1 MANQATSDPS
11 NSIPASA
18 MPRQGAGTLRTEHI
32 GQNVLLR
39 AWVHRRRDL
48 GGLLFLDLRDRS
60 GLAQAV
66 VYPDEQPEAHQTLEA
81 VRSEWVVE
89 LEGEVVAREKPN
101 AQMDTGAVEVKV
113 HRALIL
119 AQSDTPPIG
128 VGDATGASEELRLR
142 YRYLDLRRPEL
153 QQNFLL
159 RDQVSLAA
167 RQYLHAEGFLDLET
181 PILTRSTPEGARD
194 YLVPSRVHRGRFY
207 ALPQSPQ
214 IFKQLLMVSGFERY
228 YQITRCF
235 RDEDLRADRQPEFTQ
250 VDIELSFVEEEEIYH
265 LIEGLFER
273 LFPLAGIEIETPFPR
288 LTYAEAMARYG
299 SDRPDLRFDL
309 EIVELTDLLGATGF
323 RGFQA
328 AKEGGGV
335 IRGFRVPGAA
345 AASRKQVDG
354 WAEVA
359 RQHGA
364 AGVLTLRRR
373 DGEIQ
378 FQVKTALNDAER
390 QAAAEALGLE
400 EGDLALIAA
409 GPEAITARSLGALRL
424 QLAAQYDLIPEGRH
438 AFLWVNE
445 FPLVEWDE
453 DAQRYTALH
462 HPFTSPD
469 PRDLELLASDP
480 SKVRSRAYDVV
491 MDGIELGGGS
501 IRIHRNDMQ
510 QQVFSLLGIEPQEAE
525 SRFGFLL
532 EALKYGAPPHGG
544 IALGLDRL
552 VMLMA
557 GAPSIRDVILFPK
570 TTSATCL
577 LTSAPSGVD
586 AAQLRELGLELRHG
600 QADDGDSQKDG
611 D

>member
-1 MANQATSDPS
+1 MDSQSTSTPS
-11 NSIPASA
+11 TSTSSTA
-18 MPRQGAGTLRTEHI
+18 RQPGGELRSEHI
-32 GQNVLLR
+32 GQTVLLR

-66 VYPDEQPEAHQTLEA
+66 VYPEEQPLAHQTLEV

-89 LEGEVVAREKPN
+89 VEGQVVAREKPN
-101 AQMDTGAVEVKV
+101 AHMPTGAVEVKV
-113 HRALIL
+113 ERALIL
-119 AQSDTPPIG
+119 AQSETPPIG
-128 VGDATGASEELRLR
+128 VGDATEASEELRLR
-142 YRYLDLRRPEL
+142 HRYLDLRRLEL
-153 QQNFLL
+153 QRNFLL
-159 RDQVSLAA
+159 RDRVSLET
-167 RQYLHAEGFLDLET
+167 RQYLHKQGFLDLET
-181 PILTRSTPEGARD
+181 PMLTRSTPEGARD

-250 VDIELSFVEEEEIYH
+250 VDIEMSFIEEETIYQ
-265 LIEGLFER
+265 LIEGLFEII
-273 LFPLAGIEIETPFPR
+273 FPMAGIDIETPFPR
-288 LTYAEAMARYG
+288 MSYADAMARYG
-299 SDRPDLRFDL
+299 SDRPDVRFDL
-309 EIVELTDLLGATGF
+309 EIVELTELLGGSGF

-328 AKEGGGV
+328 AVEGGGV

-354 WAEVA
+354 WAETA

-378 FQVKTALNDAER
+378 FQVKKALKPEELEAVSN
-390 QAAAEALGLE
+390 ALGLE

-409 GPEAITARSLGALRL
+409 GPEMTTARSLGALRL
-424 QLAAQYDLIPEGRH
+424 QLAEQYNLIPEGHH

-453 DAQRYTALH
+453 GAQRFMALH

-469 PRDLELLASDP
+469 PRDMDLLQSDP

-501 IRIHRNDMQ
+501 IRIHRNDIQ
-510 QQVFSLLGIEPQEAE
+510 QQVFSILGIEPEEAQ

-552 VMLMA
+552 IMLMA
-557 GAPSIRDVILFPK
+557 GASSIRDVILFPK
-570 TTSATCL
+570 TTSASCL
-577 LTSAPSGVD
+577 LTSAPSDVD
-586 AAQLRELGLELRHG
+586 GAQLQELGLELRSKG
-600 QADDGDSQKDG
+600 EVEEESE
-611 D
+611 

>member
-1 MANQATSDPS
+1 MDTRATPPS
-11 NSIPASA
+11 STSNVSTSNVP
-18 MPRQGAGTLRTEHI
+18 PRQGAGGLRAEHI

-60 GLAQAV
+60 GMAQAV
-66 VYPDEQPEAHQTLEA
+66 VYPDEQPAAHKALEA
-81 VRSEWVVE
+81 VRSEWVLE

-101 AQMDTGAVEVKV
+101 AQMVTGAVEVKV
-113 HRALIL
+113 HRALVL
-119 AQSDTPPIG
+119 AESETPPIG
-128 VGDATGASEELRLR
+128 VGDATEASEELRLR
-142 YRYLDLRRPEL
+142 HRYLDLRRPEL
-153 QQNFLL
+153 QRNFLL
-159 RDQVSLAA
+159 RDKISLET

-214 IFKQLLMVSGFERY
+214 IFKQLLMISGFERY

-250 VDIELSFVEEEEIYH
+250 VDIELSFVDEEMIYG

-273 LFPLAGIEIETPFPR
+273 LFPMAGIDIETPFPR

-299 SDRPDLRFDL
+299 SDRPDLRFGL
-309 EIVELTDLLGATGF
+309 EIVDLTELLGATGF
-323 RGFQA
+323 RGFQM
-328 AKEGGGV
+328 AKQDGGV

-378 FQVKTALNDAER
+378 FQVKTALDATELE
-390 QAAAEALGLE
+390 AAAAALQLE

-409 GPEAITARSLGALRL
+409 GPEGITARSLGALRL
-424 QLAAQYDLIPEGRH
+424 QLASQYDLIPEGQH

-510 QQVFSLLGIEPQEAE
+510 QKVFSLLGIAPEEAE
-525 SRFGFLL
+525 ARFGFLL

-586 AAQLRELGLELRHG
+586 ETQLKELGLELRR
-600 QADDGDSQKDG
+600 SQSESSES
-611 D
+611 